1 MYIVIVDIIKK
12 TSIHC
17 MHMSNCVIF
26 LPSIA
31 GLYNMADFHFVFDL
45 LTVWHKEAL
54 KNNHLVEKYNVI
66 LNTLIV
72 NCCK

>member
-1 MYIVIVDIIKK
+1 MR
-12 TSIHC
+12 
-17 MHMSNCVIF
+17 MRNCVIF
-26 LPSIA
+26 LLSIA
-31 GLYNMADFHFVFDL
+31 GFDNMADFHFVFDL

-54 KNNHLVEKYNVI
+54 KKNHLVAKYNVI